1 MDKETLHHEKEQNTA
16 DREARIRYDLT
27 DTIEEE
33 ARIKTSVQISDFM
46 QEQIKKRPLSRKKL
60 TERFLLTGGFAAVF
74 GIVASCFLCC
84 WSRSF
89 PTPFFP
95 RIPDRA

>member
-1 MDKETLHHEKEQNTA
+1 MDKETLQHKKEQNAA
-16 DREARIRYDLT
+16 DTQDKNRYDLT

-60 TERFLLTGGFAAVF
+60 TERFLLTGG
-74 GIVASCFLCC
+74 SLCH
-84 WSRSF
+84 F
-89 PTPFFP
+89 PGSEWYYHPG
-95 RIPDRA
+95 